1 MSFLTQL
8 VRQAKHRNDFNS
20 KEILQSLYKE
30 KANDIIIMDSNEMTD
45 DWRKV
50 IDKVNKNS
58 EYDFTNMDD
67 LIKNHEDTMEEQ
79 NDESSEHIGN
89 NIECED
95 TEEIIEDELAEEIS
109 HKPKRVIAYSSKRL
123 LQLFAKCKRG
133 SVDGTFKSICKM
145 WGQLFVWMLKRN
157 SHWIPVVWGWLPDK
171 SLISYKV
178 R

>member
-1 MSFLTQL
+1 
-8 VRQAKHRNDFNS
+8 
-20 KEILQSLYKE
+20 
-30 KANDIIIMDSNEMTD
+30 MTD

-58 EYDFTNMDD
+58 EYDFTNTDD
-67 LIKNHEDTMEEQ
+67 LIKNHEDTMEEGIEEQ

-123 LQLFAKCKRG
+123 L
-133 SVDGTFKSICKM
+133 
-145 WGQLFVWMLKRN
+145 
-157 SHWIPVVWGWLPDK
+157 
-171 SLISYKV
+171 
-178 R
+178 